1 MASPK
6 CFKIRRLKRSESK
19 VKRRLIYQ
27 KLTPLKVRFL
37 ENKSVLQQV
46 IFLEVLAHNP
56 HTFFTLC
63 HMNQFSKNMVCNTI
77 SFIFTMAMLQ
87 KYRYGMCF
95 RMSYVFVSI
104 LCWFPQFT
112 RYFWRVF
119 RFLFLERNQDSN
131 VISVKNVQGCF

>member
-27 KLTPLKVRFL
+27 KLYPLKVRFL

-63 HMNQFSKNMVCNTI
+63 HMNQFSQNMVYNTI
-77 SFIFTMAMLQ
+77 SFIFTMLQ
-87 KYRYGMCF
+87 KYRHGMCF
-95 RMSYVFVSI
+95 HMSYVFVSI
-104 LCWFPQFT
+104 LC
-112 RYFWRVF
+112 
-119 RFLFLERNQDSN
+119 
-131 VISVKNVQGCF
+131 